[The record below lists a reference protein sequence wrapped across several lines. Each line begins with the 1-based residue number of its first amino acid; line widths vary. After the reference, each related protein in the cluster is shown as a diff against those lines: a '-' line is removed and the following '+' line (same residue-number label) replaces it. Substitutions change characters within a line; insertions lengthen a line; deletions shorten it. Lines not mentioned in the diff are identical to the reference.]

1 MNRSQAEKLA
11 DLISATLAC
20 ADELGTD
27 GVRLRDV
34 AGRAGV
40 SKTWILSVYP
50 SRAALIAFA
59 VGDRFSKRVEH
70 SIDLMTEAARRLD
83 SAAAFISAVE
93 TALGSGGYGLE
104 REEVWQF
111 FEVLVWSIQDPEV
124 SGELGTAKKRLVA
137 AFERLT
143 ATLDDRGWLYPDV
156 GPISTAVLLMA
167 SSLARV
173 RLGSKKVTALEEES
187 LLLVTVNALLRE
199 QVPGLQPP
207 EQSGASQPADDSGD
221 PSVPAV
227 SGDVVSERILTA
239 AMNELAERGALE
251 FGIRAVMESAG
262 VSTTLIYKHFE
273 SRTGLIEQ
281 AADRLKTLHAQSVR
295 ESLTNALEPTVS
307 AIDAPGR
314 ERLILATDA
323 AYRSL
328 RSNTPEAFLVGL
340 TSLVNGRRI
349 ESDDDGERRR
359 REYFETVAQVF
370 IQQLGLPANS
380 DPSGYVTIGPLA
392 FHAGVVLVSFPEDL
406 DSEISLGSS
415 MIRIVESV
423 MSLKG

>member
-34 AGRAGV
+34 ADRAGV

-50 SRAALIAFA
+50 SRSALIAFA
-59 VGDRFSKRVEH
+59 VGDRFSKRVGH
-70 SIDLMTEAARRLD
+70 SIDLMTEAARQLD
-83 SAAAFISAVE
+83 SAAAFIGTVE
-93 TALGSGGYGLE
+93 AALGNGGHVLE

-111 FEVLVWSIQDPEV
+111 FEVLVWSIQDAEV
-124 SGELGTAKKRLVA
+124 SGELGRAKKRLVA
-137 AFERLT
+137 AYERLT
-143 ATLDDRGWLYPDV
+143 AALDDRGWLHPDV
-156 GPISTAVLLMA
+156 GPISAAVLLMA
-167 SSLARV
+167 SSLSRV
-173 RLGSKKVTALEEES
+173 RLGSKEATADEEES
-187 LLLVTVNALLRE
+187 LLLVTLNALLRE
-199 QVPGLQPP
+199 QIPGVQRP
-207 EQSGASQPADDSGD
+207 EQAGASQPPEASED
-221 PSVPAV
+221 PAAPAV
-227 SGDVVSERILTA
+227 SGDVVAERILAA
-239 AMNELAERGALE
+239 AMKELAERGALE

-314 ERLILATDA
+314 ERMILATDA

-328 RSNTPEAFLVGL
+328 RSNTPEAFFMGL
-340 TSLVNGRRI
+340 TSLVSGRRV
-349 ESDDDGERRR
+349 ESDDDSERRR
-359 REYFETVAQVF
+359 NEYYATVAQVF
-370 IQQLGLPANS
+370 IQQLVLPAS
-380 DPSGYVTIGPLA
+380 FDPSGYVDIGPLA
-392 FHAGVVLVSFPEDL
+392 FYAGVVLVSFPEDL
-406 DSEISLGSS
+406 DSEISLGPS

>member
-20 ADELGTD
+20 VDELGTD
-27 GVRLRDV
+27 GVRLRHV
-34 AGRAGV
+34 ADRAGV

-50 SRAALIAFA
+50 SRSALIAFA

-93 TALGSGGYGLE
+93 TALGNGGYALD

-111 FEVLVWSIQDPEV
+111 FEVLVWSIQDAEV

-137 AFERLT
+137 AYERLT
-143 ATLDDRGWLYPDV
+143 VTLDDRGWLYPDV
-156 GPISTAVLLMA
+156 GPISAAVLLMA

-173 RLGSKKVTALEEES
+173 RLGSKEATALEEES
-187 LLLVTVNALLRE
+187 LLLVTVNALLHE
-199 QVPGLQPP
+199 LVPGLQPP
-207 EQSGASQPADDSGD
+207 EQSGAPQPAEGVDDLV
-221 PSVPAV
+221 VPAV
-227 SGDVVSERILTA
+227 SGDVVRERILTA
-239 AMNELAERGALE
+239 AMKELSERGALE

-295 ESLTNALEPTVS
+295 ESLTNALKPTVS

-328 RSNTPEAFLVGL
+328 RLNTPEAFPVGL

-349 ESDDDGERRR
+349 ESDDEGERRR

-392 FHAGVVLVSFPEDL
+392 FYAGVVLVSFPEDL
-406 DSEISLGSS
+406 ASDISLGPS
-415 MIRIVESV
+415 MIRIVESA